1 MTKKTNMKSAPF
13 AWVHFFFSPSR
24 LFFKTIIVGHPS
36 LFLLTL
42 QYGVVVAGV
51 GGRLLSLLDDLKS
64 SALSN

>member
-1 MTKKTNMKSAPF
+1 M
-13 AWVHFFFSPSR
+13 HFFFSPSR